1 MAYFAH
7 TLDFLIINNTHKNP
21 TKKKRRNRA
30 AASIEP
36 EKLLNLN

>member
-1 MAYFAH
+1 MAYLVH
-7 TLDFLIINNTHKNP
+7 ILDFLIINNIHKNP
-21 TKKKRRNRA
+21 TKKKRRNRD